1 MACVYYYKGTLIGS
15 EIQLNDFLME
25 RKQFHSRYGDVVFN
39 RSVRANTVIQTID
52 DKIIPE
58 SAKWKAKY
66 DALWKSGGRLYDMD
80 GDKVIVYD
88 VQHPPFNGV
97 NKYISKYGADSNDR
111 LVAEF
116 IPDEYWSRLFDRWN
130 KRNFTENDEEIVEII
145 KQVTGDDPK
154 ALSGPFVEDTL
165 KAWRAA
171 VESKWDAQGRI
182 GTAVHAVSEFYFGK
196 TGDVYNYE
204 TIDND
209 VNAAWEKFPN
219 EYKDFISKDNF
230 LKALTMC
237 QKLKEDL
244 KQRYGENCVIYPEI
258 AMTCETF
265 EEVAGS
271 KRIYGIV
278 DLLVIDEQGIPHLI
292 DYKTSTK
299 SYDKFNPQKK
309 KAYTYQLAVYER
321 ILSNYGIR
329 TDESTSTII
338 PIQIQDMKYDS
349 TIPDDPNYPKKSN
362 KWTYGSISYN
372 MIDEKQETV
381 QQERLDRVKSDEIVS
396 DINKFMPTE
405 AKLEITSDKLME
417 KVTKAL
423 KVLFPKYQMKR
434 GASDEELI
442 QMLKDEHAFE
452 INPKTGDYRYQF
464 PYGGE
469 EIVVAADDPNPEATM
484 LRKAKTEI
492 ESWTVSK
499 QNLVGRVKNEFK
511 SAVAEGR
518 SFKFTDTYQVKGDS
532 LWLEQMMS
540 QYCDGNYNIVEC
552 PGVESFG
559 MILLQNNYTGLITVL
574 KLTNSRNLRYQHK
587 FDSNGRKN
595 LTGKFEE
602 DVVEN
607 SKSDSRMLKALQ
619 GNVEL
624 MEAMLVLQNL
634 QITSDAPMNIQEFKV
649 FNPYTQTSLPASN
662 REIMYSY
669 NKLMSLA
676 KSHQEDINLD
686 TSNFSGQNPKITLI
700 KPMESIR
707 LQLKDLLHRHTD
719 HHRILN
725 DYTIKAINDFTN
737 ATEVIDPDG
746 LYRELYKLAQKWES
760 EDGYKDAVSVTRTS
774 IKDILSPE
782 YKLYSEIMIAMADL
796 KNLDVRQQIEDSDKW
811 LQNINVF
818 KNGMEGLYTENPGNF
833 KSQTLNQI
841 TSSISNVY
849 QKVKDSMNRR
859 NAQLRKLVK
868 KLKEEKG
875 FGYLQNNISG
885 NATNLY
891 ANMIEERNGDLLFV
905 RPETLHGAEREFLE
919 YVLEV
924 INENR
929 YPNDKA
935 NFENW
940 KQNGDARYYRVPL
953 MRASDASKM
962 STSGNMKALKAKA
975 KTWTIQGA
983 WQEMKERAQGFL
995 SAEEEEI
1002 AYAKGNIF
1010 KMNNIFDWGESDK
1023 RLDKIKDIGGVDAF
1037 EHNLEDLLLHHCFSY
1052 DLSKEMDKEMPLIKA
1067 ASISLAVQ
1075 GAIQNDEKSAGGFAN
1090 VQEFIEQYIK
1100 SKVKGQSINDPK
1112 YRHLEGAV
1120 GKVRK
1125 VASFMSLAFSPLQFT
1140 YQMVEHIW
1148 KSISLIIRKP
1158 DGTEAFTAKN
1168 MWKSLKSVYRQL
1180 GHFSDDPSQL
1190 QLLNETYGIN
1200 DMDSQQFARRISSN
1214 QGFLTHFEDWAFR
1227 MASRA
1232 DFYSRMSIFEAQM
1245 RKDGSLEAHT
1255 MQDGRLVYDYKLDKR
1270 YSDMFNYPKGS
1281 KEYNEA
1287 YARYLAAAKQFKEER
1302 VLNEDG
1308 SEFEIGDAL
1317 PRAYSNKE
1325 ASSMKGIADNI
1336 YGYYNNETKSM
1347 MGSLLLGGLFTQM
1360 KTYWSAKKNQ
1370 YLAPGGVK
1378 LIGHFEDYKEKDDN
1392 GEMRQMYY
1400 QKNEKGEIDIY
1411 APMVFENDPNCSQV
1425 KVQRWKGQWQEG
1437 ICATLWKLGEG
1448 AVNGRLASEWD
1459 TLWNNPDEN
1468 LRLAYRSNLKQI
1480 VYDLVMFLV
1489 IGNLVAFVLGDWADD
1504 EEDEWRK
1511 DKGDTG
1517 KASEYM
1523 MANFLYKTFDNSFRD
1538 FNMISSIWDPMGDW
1552 QPFAFNTLW
1561 NTASRVSNAAMG
1573 DGDFARSIVTSF
1585 SAGRQV
1591 SPLYDSLTF
1600 EERV

>member
-15 EIQLNDFLME
+15 EVQLNDFLIE
-25 RKQFHSRYGDVVFN
+25 RKHFYSRYGDVIFN
-39 RSVRANTVIQTID
+39 RSVLANNVIKTID
-52 DKIIPE
+52 DTIIPE
-58 SAKWKAKY
+58 SKTWKAKY
-66 DALWKSGGRLYDMD
+66 DAMWKTKGHCLYDMD
-80 GDKVIVYD
+80 GDEVVVYD
-88 VQHPPFNGV
+88 TKHPPFVGV
-97 NKYISKYGADSNDR
+97 NKYISKYGADKDDR

-130 KRNFTENDEEIVEII
+130 KGNFTENDTELTEII
-145 KQVTGDDPK
+145 QQVTGENPK
-154 ALSGPFVEDTL
+154 TLTGPFVEETL
-165 KAWRAA
+165 KSWRKI

-182 GTAVHAVSEFYFGK
+182 GTSVHAVSEFYFGK
-196 TGDVYNYE
+196 TGDAYNYE

-209 VNAAWEKFPN
+209 VDTAWNNFPN
-219 EYKDFISKDNF
+219 EFKSYINKDNF

-237 QKLKEDL
+237 QKLKADL
-244 KQRYGENCVIYPEI
+244 KNKYGENCAIYPEI

-278 DLLVIDEQGIPHLI
+278 DLLVIDEKGTPHLI

-299 SYDKFNPQKK
+299 PYNKFNPQKR

-321 ILSNYGIR
+321 ILANYGIR

-338 PIQIQDMKYDS
+338 PIQIKDMHY
-349 TIPDDPNYPKKSN
+349 DPNQPEDKS
-362 KWTYGSISYN
+362 KWVYNSISYN

-396 DINKFMPTE
+396 DINKFLSTSV
-405 AKLEITSDKLME
+405 KLELHAEKLME
-417 KVTKAL
+417 NVTKAL
-423 KVLFPKYQMKR
+423 KVLFPSYQIKR
-434 GASDEELI
+434 GSSDEDLVK
-442 QMLKDEHAFE
+442 MLKDEKAFE

-469 EIVVAADDPNPEATM
+469 EIVVAADDPSPEATM
-484 LRKAKTEI
+484 LRKVKAEI
-492 ESWTVSK
+492 DSWTVGK
-499 QNLVGRVKNEFK
+499 QNLVGRVKNELK
-511 SAVAEGR
+511 AAVKEER
-518 SFKFTDTYQVKGDS
+518 SFKFTDTHQVKGDS
-532 LWLEQMMS
+532 LWLEQMMN
-540 QYCDGNYNIVEC
+540 QYCDGNYDIVEC
-552 PGVESFG
+552 PGIESFG
-559 MILLQNNYTGLITVL
+559 MILLQNKYTGLITVL
-574 KLTNSRNLRYQHK
+574 KLTNSRNLRYQHT
-587 FDSNGRKN
+587 FNANGRKN

-634 QITSDAPMNIQEFKV
+634 QVATNAKMNIQEFKV

-662 REIMYSY
+662 REIMYSF

-676 KSHQEDINLD
+676 KSHQENMNLD
-686 TSNFSGQNPKITLI
+686 TSNFSGKDPKITLI

-707 LQLKDLLHRHTD
+707 LQLKDLLHRHSD
-719 HHRILN
+719 KNRILN
-725 DYTIKAINDFTN
+725 DYVIKAATDFTN

-811 LQNINVF
+811 LQNVNVF

-841 TSSISNVY
+841 TSSISNVF

-859 NAQLRKLVK
+859 NAHIRKLVK

-875 FGYLQNNISG
+875 FGYIQNNLTG

-891 ANMIEERNGDLLFV
+891 ANMIEEHNGDLLFV
-905 RPETLHGAEREFLE
+905 KPETLSGAEREFLE
-919 YVLEV
+919 YVLETV
-924 INENR
+924 NKNR
-929 YPNDKA
+929 YPNDES
-935 NFENW
+935 NFEIW
-940 KQNGDARYYRVPL
+940 KQNGDVRYYRVPL

-962 STSGNMKALKAKA
+962 STSGNLKALKSKA
-975 KTWTIQGA
+975 KSWTIQGA
-983 WQEMKERAQGFL
+983 WQELKEKAQGFL
-995 SAEEEEI
+995 SSEEEEI
-1002 AYAKGNIF
+1002 AYAKENIF
-1010 KMNNIFDWGESDK
+1010 KMNNVFDWGESDK
-1023 RLDKIKDIGGVDAF
+1023 RLDKIKDNGGVNAF
-1037 EHNLEDLLLHHCFSY
+1037 EHNLEDLLLHHCFAY

-1075 GAIQNDEKSAGGFAN
+1075 GAVQNDEKSEGGFAN
-1090 VQEFIEQYIK
+1090 VQEFMEQYIK

-1112 YRHLEGAV
+1112 YRYLEGAV

-1158 DGTEAFTAKN
+1158 DGTDAFTAQN

-1180 GHFSDDPSQL
+1180 GHYSDDPSQL

-1200 DMDSQQFARRISSN
+1200 DMDSSQFADRISSN
-1214 QGFLTHFEDWAFR
+1214 QGFLTNMEDWAFR

-1255 MQDGRLVYDYKLDKR
+1255 VQDGRLVYDYKLDKR

-1281 KEYNEA
+1281 SEYNEA
-1287 YARYLAAAKQFKEER
+1287 YARYLAAAKQFKEEG
-1302 VLNEDG
+1302 VLNEDVT
-1308 SEFEIGDAL
+1308 EFEIGDAL
-1317 PRAYSNKE
+1317 PRAYTNKE

-1336 YGYYNNETKSM
+1336 YGYYNSETKSM

-1378 LIGHFEDYKEKDDN
+1378 LIGHFEDYKEKDAN
-1392 GEMRQMYY
+1392 GELKQMYY
-1400 QKNEKGEIDIY
+1400 QKNEKGEIDIH
-1411 APMVFENDPNCSQV
+1411 APLVFEDDPNCSKV

-1459 TLWNNPDEN
+1459 SLWNNPDEN
-1468 LRLAYRSNLKQI
+1468 LRIAYRSNLKQI
-1480 VYDLVMFLV
+1480 VYDLVQWLF
-1489 IGNLVAFVLGDWADD
+1489 IGNLIAFVLGGWADD
-1504 EEDEWRK
+1504 EEDEWRE
-1511 DKGDTG
+1511 DKGDIG

-1523 MANFLYKTFDNSFRD
+1523 MANFLFKTFDNSFRD
-1538 FNMISSIWDPMGDW
+1538 FNMISSIWDPIGDW

-1561 NTASRVSNAAMG
+1561 NTASRMSNAAMG
-1573 DGDFARSIVTSF
+1573 DGDFARSVVTSF
-1585 SAGRQV
+1585 SAGRQL
-1591 SPLYDSLTF
+1591 SPLYDSLTYK
-1600 EERV
+1600 E

>member
-1 MACVYYYKGTLIGS
+1 MACVYYYKGNLIGN
-15 EIQLNDFLME
+15 EIQLNDFLLE
-25 RKQFHSRYGDVVFN
+25 RKHFHSKYGDVVFQRSNAAN
-39 RSVRANTVIQTID
+39 RVIQIID
-52 DKIIPE
+52 DQIFPE
-58 SAKWKAKY
+58 SGRWKAKY
-66 DALWKSGGRLYDMD
+66 DEMWKKKRLYDED

-88 VQHPPFNGV
+88 KDHPPFNGV
-97 NKYISKYGADSNDR
+97 NKYISKFGADKNDR

-116 IPDEYWSRLFDRWN
+116 IPDEYWSRMFDRWN
-130 KRNFTENDEEIVEII
+130 KGDFKDNDDLLEVI

-154 ALSGPFVEDTL
+154 TLKGPFTDETL
-165 KAWRAA
+165 KSWRQA
-171 VESKWDAQGRI
+171 VESKWDAQGKI
-182 GTAVHAVSEFYFGK
+182 GTSVHAVSEFYFGK
-196 TGDVYNYE
+196 NGSAYNYE
-204 TIDND
+204 AIDSD
-209 VNAAWEKFPN
+209 VNTAWDNFPN
-219 EYKDFISKDNF
+219 EFKAYIDKDTF
-230 LKALTMC
+230 LKAITMC
-237 QKLKEDL
+237 QKLKADL
-244 KQRYGENCVIYPEI
+244 KQKYGEECVIYPEI

-278 DLLVIDEQGIPHLI
+278 DLLVIDEKGMPHLI

-299 SYDKFNPQKK
+299 PYDKFNAQKK

-321 ILSNYGIR
+321 ILAMYGIR
-329 TDESTSTII
+329 TDEATSTII
-338 PIQIQDMKYDS
+338 PIQIKDMKF
-349 TIPDDPNYPKKSN
+349 DPNQPEGRS
-362 KWTYGSISYN
+362 KWVYDSISYN
-372 MIDEKQETV
+372 MLDEKQETV
-381 QQERLDRVKSDEIVS
+381 QQERIDRVKSDEIVS
-396 DINKFMPTE
+396 DINKFLPTKV
-405 AKLEITSDKLME
+405 KLEVQSENLME
-417 KVTKAL
+417 KVTTAL
-423 KVLFPKYQMKR
+423 KVLFPHYQVKR
-434 GASDEELI
+434 GSSDEDLI
-442 QMLKDEHAFE
+442 EMLRKEKAFE
-452 INPKTGDYRYQF
+452 INEKTGDYRYQF

-469 EIVVAADDPNPEATM
+469 EIVVAANDPNPEATM
-484 LRKAKTEI
+484 LRKAKAEI
-492 ESWTVSK
+492 DSWTVSK

-511 SAVAEGR
+511 SATAEGR
-518 SFKFTDTYQVKGDS
+518 SFKFIDTHQVKGDS
-532 LWLEQMMS
+532 LWLEQMMTP
-540 QYCDGNYNIVEC
+540 YCNGNYEIVEC
-552 PGVESFG
+552 PGVEGFG
-559 MILLQNNYTGLITVL
+559 ILLLQNKYTGLVTVL

-587 FDSNGRKN
+587 FDSANRKN

-607 SKSDSRMLKALQ
+607 SKSDSRMLKAAQ

-634 QITSDAPMNIQEFKV
+634 QIASDAKMNIQEFKV
-649 FNPYTQTSLPASN
+649 FNPYTQASLPASN
-662 REIMYSY
+662 REIMYSF

-676 KSHQEDINLD
+676 KAHKENINLD
-686 TSNFSGQNPKITLI
+686 TSNFTGKDAKITLI

-707 LQLKDLLHRHTD
+707 LQLKELLHNHSD
-719 HHRILN
+719 KNRILN
-725 DYTIKAINDFTN
+725 DYVIKAVNDFTN
-737 ATEVIDPDG
+737 ATEIIDPDG

-841 TSSISNVY
+841 TSSISNVF
-849 QKVKDSMNRR
+849 QKVKDSMNKR
-859 NAQLRKLVK
+859 NAKLRQLVK
-868 KLKEEKG
+868 KLKEEKN
-875 FGYLQNNISG
+875 FGYIKNNLSG

-891 ANMIEERNGDLLFV
+891 ANMIEERDGDLLFV
-905 RPETLHGAEREFLE
+905 KPETLVGAEREFLE
-919 YVLEV
+919 YALEV

-935 NFENW
+935 NFEIW
-940 KQNGDARYYRVPL
+940 KRNGDVRYYRVPL

-975 KTWTIQGA
+975 KTWTVQGA

-1002 AYAKGNIF
+1002 AYAKENIF

-1023 RLDKIKDIGGVDAF
+1023 RLDKIKDNGGVDAF
-1037 EHNLEDLLLHHCFSY
+1037 EHNIEDLLLHHCFAY
-1052 DLSKEMDKEMPLIKA
+1052 DLSKEIDKEMPLIKA

-1075 GAIQNDEKSAGGFAN
+1075 GAVQNDEKSVGGFAN
-1090 VQEFIEQYIK
+1090 IQEFIEQYIK

-1158 DGTEAFTAKN
+1158 DGTDAFTAKN

-1180 GHFSDDPSQL
+1180 GHFSDEPSEL

-1200 DMDSQQFARRISSN
+1200 DMDSQQFAQRISSN

-1255 MQDGRLVYDYKLDKR
+1255 KKDGRLVYDYKLDKR
-1270 YSDMFNYPKGS
+1270 YSAMFNSPVGS

-1287 YARYLAAAKQFKEER
+1287 YARYLAAAKQFKEEG
-1302 VLNEDG
+1302 VLNDDG
-1308 SEFEIGDAL
+1308 TEFEIGDAL
-1317 PRAYSNKE
+1317 PRAYTNKE

-1336 YGYYNNETKSM
+1336 YGYYNSETKSM
-1347 MGSLLLGGLFTQM
+1347 MGSLLIGGLFTQM

-1378 LIGHFEDYKEKDDN
+1378 LIGHFEDYKEKDAN
-1392 GEMRQMYY
+1392 GELRQMYY
-1400 QKNEKGEIDIY
+1400 QKNEKGEIDIH
-1411 APMVFENDPNCSQV
+1411 APLVFEDDPNCSKV

-1459 TLWNNPDEN
+1459 DLWNNPDEN

-1480 VYDLVMFLV
+1480 AYDLVMLFV
-1489 IGNLVAFVLGDWADD
+1489 VGNLVSFVFGDWADD

-1511 DKGDTG
+1511 DKGDVG

-1523 MANFLYKTFDNSFRD
+1523 MANFLFKTFDNSFRD
-1538 FNMISSIWDPMGDW
+1538 FNMIASIWDPMLDW

-1561 NTASRVSNAAMG
+1561 SNASRIGNAALG

-1585 SAGRQV
+1585 SAGRQI

-1600 EERV
+1600 EEVV

>member
-1 MACVYYYKGTLIGS
+1 MGCVYYYKGNLIGN
-15 EIQLNDFLME
+15 EIQLNDFLIE
-25 RKQFHSRYGDVVFN
+25 RKHFHSRYGDVVFQRSNTAN
-39 RSVRANTVIQTID
+39 RVIQIID
-52 DKIIPE
+52 DQIVPE
-58 SAKWKAKY
+58 SGKWKTKY
-66 DALWKSGGRLYDMD
+66 DEMWRRGGRLYDAD

-88 VQHPPFNGV
+88 KDHPPFNGV
-97 NKYISKYGADSNDR
+97 NKYISKFGAEENDR
-111 LVAEF
+111 LTAEF
-116 IPDEYWSRLFDRWN
+116 IPEEYWSRMFDRWN
-130 KRNFTENDEEIVEII
+130 KGDFGNENESDVLDII

-154 ALSGPFVEDTL
+154 TLKGPFTDETL
-165 KAWRAA
+165 KSWRKA
-171 VESKWDAQGRI
+171 VESKWDIQGKI

-196 TGDVYNYE
+196 VGDKYRYE
-204 TIDND
+204 SIDEN
-209 VNAAWEKFPN
+209 VEAAWNEFPN
-219 EYKDFISKDNF
+219 EFKDEQLITKEVF

-237 QKLKEDL
+237 QKLKADL
-244 KQRYGENCVIYPEI
+244 KQKYGENCIIYPEI
-258 AMTCETF
+258 AMTCDTMV
-265 EEVAGS
+265 EVAGS
-271 KRIYGIV
+271 SRIYGIV
-278 DLLVIDEQGIPHLI
+278 DLLVIDEKGIPHLI

-299 SYDKFNPQKK
+299 PYNKFHPTKK
-309 KAYTYQLAVYER
+309 SAYTYQLAVYER
-321 ILSNYGIR
+321 ILAMYGIR

-338 PIQIQDMKYDS
+338 PIQIKDMKYDR
-349 TIPDDPNYPKKSN
+349 DN
-362 KWTYGSISYN
+362 KRWTYDSISYN
-372 MIDEKQETV
+372 MLDERQETV
-381 QQERLDRVKSDEIVS
+381 QQERIDRVKNESVVS
-396 DINKFMPTE
+396 DINKFLPTKV
-405 AKLEITSDKLME
+405 KLELHTEKLME
-417 KVTKAL
+417 NVTKAL
-423 KVLFPKYQMKR
+423 KVLFPDYQVKR

-442 QMLKDEHAFE
+442 EMLKKEKAFE

-464 PYGGE
+464 PFGGE

-484 LRKAKTEI
+484 LKKAKAEI
-492 ESWTVSK
+492 DSWTINK
-499 QNLVGRVKNEFK
+499 QNLVGRVKNELK
-511 SAVAEGR
+511 RAVAEGR
-518 SFKFTDTYQVKGDS
+518 SFKFTDTHQVKGDS

-540 QYCDGNYNIVEC
+540 QYCTGDYDIVEC

-559 MILLQNNYTGLITVL
+559 MLLLQNKYTGLVTVL

-587 FDSNGRKN
+587 FDTSGRKN

-607 SKSDSRMLKALQ
+607 SKSDSRMLKAMQ

-634 QITSDAPMNIQEFKV
+634 QISTDAKMNIHEFKV
-649 FNPYTQTSLPASN
+649 FNPYTQASLPASN
-662 REIMYSY
+662 REIMYSF

-676 KSHQEDINLD
+676 KSHKADMNLD
-686 TSNFSGQNPKITLI
+686 TSNFSGTDPKITLI

-707 LQLKDLLHRHTD
+707 IQLKELLHKHSD
-719 HHRILN
+719 KNRILN
-725 DYTIKAINDFTN
+725 NYVIKAINDFTD
-737 ATEVIDPDG
+737 ATDVIDPDG
-746 LYRELYKLAQKWES
+746 LYKELYKLAQKWES
-760 EDGYKDAVSVTRTS
+760 EDGYRDAVSVIRTN
-774 IKDILSPE
+774 IKDTLSPE

-796 KNLDVRQQIEDSDKW
+796 KNLDVRQQGEDADKW
-811 LQNINVF
+811 LQKMNIIRD
-818 KNGMEGLYTENPGNF
+818 GMEGLYTENPGNF
-833 KSQTLNQI
+833 RSQTLNQI
-841 TSSISNVY
+841 TSSVSNIF

-859 NAQLRKLVK
+859 NAKLRQLVK

-875 FGYLQNNISG
+875 YGYIKNNLTG
-885 NATNLY
+885 NDTNLY
-891 ANMIEERNGDLLFV
+891 ANMIEERNGDLVFV
-905 RPETLHGAEREFLE
+905 KPETLHGAEREFLE
-919 YVLEV
+919 YVLKV

-935 NFENW
+935 NFEIW
-940 KQNGDARYYRVPL
+940 KRNGDVRYYRVPL
-953 MRASDASKM
+953 MRASSASKV
-962 STSGNMKALKAKA
+962 STTGKLKALKDKA
-975 KTWTIQGA
+975 KSWTIQGA

-995 SAEEEEI
+995 SAEEEEMS
-1002 AYAKGNIF
+1002 YAKTNIF
-1010 KMNNIFDWGESDK
+1010 KMNNLFDWGESDK
-1023 RLDKIKDIGGVDAF
+1023 RLDKIKELGSGAF
-1037 EHNLEDLLLHHCFSY
+1037 EHNIEDLLLNHCFAY

-1067 ASISLAVQ
+1067 AAISLAVQ
-1075 GAIQNDEKSAGGFAN
+1075 GVSQNDEKSKNGFGN
-1090 VQEFIEQYIK
+1090 LQEFIEEYIK

-1148 KSISLIIRKP
+1148 KSISLVIRKP
-1158 DGTEAFTAKN
+1158 DGTDAFTAKN

-1180 GHFSDDPSQL
+1180 GHFSDDPSEL

-1200 DMDSQQFARRISSN
+1200 DMDSQQFAQRISSN

-1255 MQDGRLVYDYKLDKR
+1255 KKDGRLVYDYKLDKR
-1270 YSDMFNYPKGS
+1270 YSAMFNSPVGS

-1287 YARYLAAAKQFKEER
+1287 YARYLAAAKQFKEEG
-1302 VLNEDG
+1302 VLNDDG
-1308 SEFEIGDAL
+1308 TEFEIGDAL
-1317 PRAYSNKE
+1317 PRAYTNKE

-1336 YGYYNNETKSM
+1336 YGYYNSETKSM
-1347 MGSLLLGGLFTQM
+1347 MGSLLIGGLFTQM

-1378 LIGHFEDYKEKDDN
+1378 LIGHFEDYKEKDAN
-1392 GEMRQMYY
+1392 GELRQMYY
-1400 QKNEKGEIDIY
+1400 QKNEKGEIDIH
-1411 APMVFENDPNCSQV
+1411 APMVFEDDPNCSKV

-1459 TLWNNPDEN
+1459 DLWNNPDEN

-1480 VYDLVMFLV
+1480 AYDLIMLFVV
-1489 IGNLVAFVLGDWADD
+1489 GNLVSFVFGDWADD
-1504 EEDEWRK
+1504 EEEEWRK
-1511 DKGDTG
+1511 DKGDVG

-1523 MANFLYKTFDNSFRD
+1523 MANFLFKTFDNSFRD
-1538 FNMISSIWDPMGDW
+1538 FNMIASIWDPMLDW

-1561 NTASRVSNAAMG
+1561 SNASRISNAAFG

-1600 EERV
+1600 KEDI